1 MVWPALRDL
10 ATGRVVFTMP
20 PEPAPCGA
28 TALKPL
34 LMACDHWQ
42 RAGVLADLDVS
53 LVLPRSSP
61 IGVPSADDR
70 LEAILTSYGVDVL
83 RSAQITAVGDRRLTV
98 STRDGDRELDDT
110 PTWSRT
116 TELPR
121 GSRNR
126 ALPARRAWS
135 TSIPRPSSTRRHA
148 SIWAIGDAADVAT
161 RPSGGALRTQVDVL
175 AHNLTRAEGAPPRRY
190 DGYTAMPIT
199 TSRHRLTYF
208 RRILRGQM

>member
-83 RSAQITAVGDRRLTV
+83 RSAQVTADGDRRLTV
-98 STRDGDRELDDT
+98 STPDGDRELDDLAYAHVVPHYRAPAWIAKSGLAGATGLIDIDPETLQHPT
-110 PTWSRT
+110 PR
-116 TELPR
+116 LD
-121 GSRNR
+121 
-126 ALPARRAWS
+126 L
-135 TSIPRPSSTRRHA
+135 
-148 SIWAIGDAADVAT
+148 GD
-161 RPSGGALRTQVDVL
+161 R
-175 AHNLTRAEGAPPRRY
+175 
-190 DGYTAMPIT
+190 
-199 TSRHRLTYF
+199 
-208 RRILRGQM
+208 

>member
-70 LEAILTSYGVDVL
+70 LEAITWWVD
-83 RSAQITAVGDRRLTV
+83 RY
-98 STRDGDRELDDT
+98 
-110 PTWSRT
+110 
-116 TELPR
+116 
-121 GSRNR
+121 
-126 ALPARRAWS
+126 ALP
-135 TSIPRPSSTRRHA
+135 
-148 SIWAIGDAADVAT
+148 
-161 RPSGGALRTQVDVL
+161 Q
-175 AHNLTRAEGAPPRRY
+175 
-190 DGYTAMPIT
+190 
-199 TSRHRLTYF
+199 TYF
-208 RRILRGQM
+208 RRILRGKVWVSRPWA